1 MTQRYIIRLD
11 FPRRKIKSIIIKK
24 ERKKEKSHQNTWTL
38 VGALVPGVGNTKY
51 LLSRSKHDPEC
62 WLVNRSES
70 RSKKRR
76 MAIVQSVAERMRR
89 KSFGG
94 PTIDRQPD
102 GECSLIDPIS
112 CVSRVR
118 PNNKPASIAVNGAAW
133 NASST
138 IPRGG
143 INAMID
149 YFITNLFVEL
159 FLFKEII
166 VSFSLLF
173 YSKDESAYVLFFE
186 MFGTR
191 ESGSKSRLI
200 FDSHQLFLSFPLPF
214 SQLYHGRDISIIF
227 VSRARRTFR
236 HDHKSC
242 LRTWRKRIYIY
253 PPRKQSTLGI
263 DSKRPLISSGEFPL
277 ECKRGWKPSQAN
289 EREKR
294 GYERWLSRE

>member
-1 MTQRYIIRLD
+1 MRW
-11 FPRRKIKSIIIKK
+11 SIISSPI
-24 ERKKEKSHQNTWTL
+24 H
-38 VGALVPGVGNTKY
+38 
-51 LLSRSKHDPEC
+51 
-62 WLVNRSES
+62 
-70 RSKKRR
+70 
-76 MAIVQSVAERMRR
+76 
-89 KSFGG
+89 SF
-94 PTIDRQPD
+94 
-102 GECSLIDPIS
+102 
-112 CVSRVR
+112 V
-118 PNNKPASIAVNGAAW
+118 K
-133 NASST
+133 
-138 IPRGG
+138 
-143 INAMID
+143 
-149 YFITNLFVEL
+149 L
-159 FLFKEII
+159 FLFKEIF
-166 VSFSLLF
+166 SFSLLF

-242 LRTWRKRIYIY
+242 LTTWRKRIYIYIY

>member
-1 MTQRYIIRLD
+1 
-11 FPRRKIKSIIIKK
+11 
-24 ERKKEKSHQNTWTL
+24 
-38 VGALVPGVGNTKY
+38 
-51 LLSRSKHDPEC
+51 
-62 WLVNRSES
+62 
-70 RSKKRR
+70 

-138 IPRGG
+138 ISHGE
-143 INAMID
+143 INAI
-149 YFITNLFVEL
+149 ISSPIHSFVEL

-166 VSFSLLF
+166 FPFSLLF
-173 YSKDESAYVLFFE
+173 YSKDESEYVLFFE

-200 FDSHQLFLSFPLPF
+200 FDSHQLFLSLPLPF
-214 SQLYHGRDISIIF
+214 PQLYHGRDISIIF
-227 VSRARRTFR
+227 VSRRTFR

-242 LRTWRKRIYIY
+242 LTTWRKRIYIY
-253 PPRKQSTLGI
+253 I
-263 DSKRPLISSGEFPL
+263 FSSEAKHPGD
-277 ECKRGWKPSQAN
+277 
-289 EREKR
+289 
-294 GYERWLSRE
+294 

>member
-1 MTQRYIIRLD
+1 MHRQRYLAVELMRW
-11 FPRRKIKSIIIKK
+11 SII
-24 ERKKEKSHQNTWTL
+24 S
-38 VGALVPGVGNTKY
+38 
-51 LLSRSKHDPEC
+51 S
-62 WLVNRSES
+62 
-70 RSKKRR
+70 
-76 MAIVQSVAERMRR
+76 
-89 KSFGG
+89 
-94 PTIDRQPD
+94 
-102 GECSLIDPIS
+102 PIHS
-112 CVSRVR
+112 
-118 PNNKPASIAVNGAAW
+118 
-133 NASST
+133 
-138 IPRGG
+138 
-143 INAMID
+143 
-149 YFITNLFVEL
+149 FVEL

-166 VSFSLLF
+166 FSFSLLF

>member
-24 ERKKEKSHQNTWTL
+24 ERKKKKSHQNTWTL

-118 PNNKPASIAVNGAAW
+118 PNNKPASIAVNGMHRQRYLMVELMRW
-133 NASST
+133 SIISSP
-138 IPRGG
+138 IHS
-143 INAMID
+143 
-149 YFITNLFVEL
+149 FVEL

-166 VSFSLLF
+166 FSFSLLF

-191 ESGSKSRLI
+191 KSGSKSRLI